1 MTKFLARSAPSPWL
15 VIAAFAAIYLIW
27 GSTYLA
33 IRFAIETMP
42 PLIMAGVRF
51 LIAGGL
57 LYGWTRLRGTPRP
70 TGTNWR
76 AAALIGALLLL
87 GGNGAVTWA
96 EQWVPSGLA
105 ALLIATEPLWIVLLA
120 WLWGGDR
127 PSLGIAVGLALGLVG
142 IVLLIGPGEL
152 VGGPHIDPVGA
163 LAVLIASVSW
173 AAGSLYSRRAP
184 LPAAPLLGTG
194 MEMLVGGTLLLLAG
208 LATGEA
214 AQLHLEALSLRS
226 ALALTYLIVFGSIV
240 AFSAYVWLLRVVTP
254 ARASTYAYVNPV
266 VAVFLGWALAGEA
279 ITPLTL
285 VAAAVIVTAVA
296 LIVMQ
301 QARGSA
307 RPPQEIAPPEPDPE
321 PEPMV
326 YSGSTL
332 QPGRVKQSRT

>member
-1 MTKFLARSAPSPWL
+1 MTKMLSRSAPSPWL

-105 ALLIATEPLWIVLLA
+105 ALLIATEPLWIVLLI
-120 WLWGGDR
+120 WLRGGDR
-127 PSLGIAVGLALGLVG
+127 PTAGVAGGLVLGLIGIALLV
-142 IVLLIGPGEL
+142 GPGEL
-152 VGGPHIDPVGA
+152 LGGSHLDPVGA
-163 LAVLIASVSW
+163 GAILLASVSW
-173 AAGSLYSRRAP
+173 AAGSLYAQRAP
-184 LPAAPLLGTG
+184 MPATPLLGTG
-194 MEMLVGGTLLLLAG
+194 MEMLIGGALLLLAG
-208 LATGEA
+208 LATGEG

-226 ALALTYLIVFGSIV
+226 GLALGYLIVFGSIV
-240 AFSAYVWLLRVVTP
+240 AFSAYVWLLRVVPP
-254 ARASTYAYVNPV
+254 ARAATYAYVNPV
-266 VAVFLGWALAGEA
+266 VAVFLGWALAGEV

-285 VAAAVIVTAVA
+285 VAAAVIVIAVA

-301 QARGSA
+301 QARGSS
-307 RPPQEIAPPEPDPE
+307 RPSVEAIPAPPEAE
-321 PEPMV
+321 PLV
-326 YSGSTL
+326 YGGPAL
-332 QPGRVKQSRT
+332 QPGRAKESRM